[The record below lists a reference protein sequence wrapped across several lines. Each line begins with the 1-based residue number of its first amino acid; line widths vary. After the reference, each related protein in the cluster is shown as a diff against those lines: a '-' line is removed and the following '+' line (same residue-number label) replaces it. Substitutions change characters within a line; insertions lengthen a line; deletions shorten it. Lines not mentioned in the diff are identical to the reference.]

1 MRPMLALAA
10 RTPFCRA
17 QSPTTRAVPMHHID
31 TDYTRT
37 AADCRLIE
45 NLVRAHLAK
54 EESGSGGCL
63 VVWLEKDLDPYEH
76 PRSVYAHLRLPGVEI
91 VHVRGTKM
99 SRVQRA
105 RAFCRAERHV
115 AARGVVVLFVSQ
127 EAFGV
132 GSNVFVNHPKLH
144 PIFGVVVFEVRSDFS
159 WTTLRQVVA
168 RIVRRGVRH
177 ESAKYAH
184 LCAALSTI
192 LSANPRH
199 IHPPSWCAAGFT

>member
-1 MRPMLALAA
+1 M
-10 RTPFCRA
+10 
-17 QSPTTRAVPMHHID
+17 
-31 TDYTRT
+31 
-37 AADCRLIE
+37 
-45 NLVRAHLAK
+45 
-54 EESGSGGCL
+54 
-63 VVWLEKDLDPYEH
+63 VWLEKDLDRYEH
-76 PRSVYAHLRLPGVEI
+76 PRSVYAHLRLRGVKI

-99 SRVQRA
+99 NRTQRA
-105 RAFCRAERHV
+105 RAFRRAEEHV

-192 LSANPRH
+192 RTPPRR